1 MHALMTYAPIFIKV
15 YKYNMLNS
23 TESSVFER
31 EKKMKKRDDYH
42 SKSCDIF
49 WRINNN

>member
-31 EKKMKKRDDYH
+31 EKKMKKRDGLSFEIMWH
-42 SKSCDIF
+42 F
-49 WRINNN
+49 LQN